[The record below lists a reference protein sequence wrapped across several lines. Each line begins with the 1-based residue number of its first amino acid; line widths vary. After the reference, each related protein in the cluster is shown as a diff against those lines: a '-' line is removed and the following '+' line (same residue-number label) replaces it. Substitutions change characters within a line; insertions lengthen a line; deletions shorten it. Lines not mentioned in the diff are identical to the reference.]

1 MQQPRD
7 EEDDNSRDDDRG
19 DIAIPPQ
26 LEEQRIVEDL
36 HHEVLPVDVYP
47 PPEVGEAG
55 REAVEVV
62 SGCQVESE
70 EMQHSR
76 DEVEIAGDAQI
87 EPEISHEV
95 LLQRSRV
102 DNLRRADSPVVVD
115 DPIEEIG
122 RAHV

>member
-1 MQQPRD
+1 MRISD
-7 EEDDNSRDDDRG
+7 WSSDVCSSD
-19 DIAIPPQ
+19 

-55 REAVEVV
+55 RESVV
-62 SGCQVESE
+62 VGSGCQVESE

-87 EPEISHEV
+87 EQEISHEV
-95 LLQRSRV
+95 LRQRIRV
-102 DNLRRADSPVVVD
+102 DHRRRADSQVVVD
-115 DPIEEIG
+115 DPVEDEVEASLHHPVDADLIS
-122 RAHV
+122 

>member
-1 MQQPRD
+1 MRISD
-7 EEDDNSRDDDRG
+7 WSSDVCSSD
-19 DIAIPPQ
+19 

-47 PPEVGEAG
+47 PTEVGEAG
-55 REAVEVV
+55 REAVVVV

-87 EPEISHEV
+87 EQEISHEV
-95 LLQRSRV
+95 LRQRIRLEHLRRSRKSFV
-102 DNLRRADSPVVVD
+102 
-115 DPIEEIG
+115 
-122 RAHV
+122 